1 MGGIDN
7 GVGGLGREQGGLAWA
22 NVIGRE
28 KIMYRVNLIINEI
41 SEGGTGGVRDA
52 HREAEGA
59 GRSLSWTTTVG
70 PPRSGSQRRKAISR
84 WCGGWQAT
92 AGRSPSQ
99 TKTQAAPL
107 FRSRRRG
114 ATSRW
119 CRGWLHRGQSHRQ
132 PRAHPAV
139 VGGVAGRRRG
149 RRPDP
154 DRPRKAWASTRPEPT
169 STTPTTRTTPH
180 SGRRPVTDAR
190 CCSGSWRARPGST

>member
-84 WCGGWQAT
+84 WCGGGSVTQPDEDTGSTPLSIATQGGHVEVVPWLAPPWSIAPTT
-92 AGRSPSQ
+92 AGSP
-99 TKTQAAPL
+99 
-107 FRSRRRG
+107 RCRWRRRWK
-114 ATSRW
+114 T
-119 CRGWLHRGQSHRQ
+119 
-132 PRAHPAV
+132 
-139 VGGVAGRRRG
+139 
-149 RRPDP
+149 
-154 DRPRKAWASTRPEPT
+154 
-169 STTPTTRTTPH
+169 
-180 SGRRPVTDAR
+180 
-190 CCSGSWRARPGST
+190 ARPSPGS